1 MKLSVPQG
9 YIWKIFDIS
18 SFYFVNCEN
27 HTVLECSSKLI
38 LKNAYA
44 MSGEWHG
51 YQNIDEK
58 AVVLNWIVIY
68 VEITLT
74 NLLIL
79 YITSLKNAIK

>member
-1 MKLSVPQG
+1 MRCQES
-9 YIWKIFDIS
+9 D
-18 SFYFVNCEN
+18 
-27 HTVLECSSKLI
+27 TV
-38 LKNAYA
+38 
-44 MSGEWHG
+44 